1 MNLLLCDP
9 KVCNLLQG
17 VEAVTGINLRLAPWL
32 LPTAADAKGYIESHA
47 FPFCSRF
54 LNSSPAALRHC
65 VQIHSGLRVAT
76 EGGPAWVRCAPGL
89 MNAAVAIFVRGEP
102 IGFLI
107 IFGIAADWDVDDR
120 LNAEFHE
127 ILGSNNELGK
137 NGSTRA
143 LLRSL
148 EKLERH
154 SATWIDGVLQILET
168 AAFWI
173 QDYASNLT
181 SQRTAILP
189 GPLFRAVEYGK
200 KHHAYEMLTMA
211 QVAKEAGVTPQR
223 LAKLFRST
231 TGETFTAWMARYR
244 VSKAKERLRVGRE
257 RILDVALACG
267 FGGVSSF
274 NRSFQKFTGITPSE
288 YRAGV
293 EPRAGC

>member
-1 MNLLLCDP
+1 
-9 KVCNLLQG
+9 
-17 VEAVTGINLRLAPWL
+17 
-32 LPTAADAKGYIESHA
+32 
-47 FPFCSRF
+47 
-54 LNSSPAALRHC
+54 
-65 VQIHSGLRVAT
+65 
-76 EGGPAWVRCAPGL
+76 
-89 MNAAVAIFVRGEP
+89 
-102 IGFLI
+102 
-107 IFGIAADWDVDDR
+107 